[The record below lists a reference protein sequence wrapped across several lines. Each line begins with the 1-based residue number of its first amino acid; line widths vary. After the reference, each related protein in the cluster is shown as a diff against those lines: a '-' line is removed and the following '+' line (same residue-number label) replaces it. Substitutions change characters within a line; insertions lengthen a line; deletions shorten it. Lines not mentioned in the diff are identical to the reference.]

1 MWPARAPGQL
11 QRRSLSSW
19 EAPELIRGIRRPA
32 SGRLTKLRS
41 PPSARNVATCV
52 GCTSTRLLSAR
63 RRMRRPGVRVD
74 REARE
79 RVRERS
85 AAHWVPALKTGTTL
99 GPGPLLPKPQPRAES
114 ALEALAPVT
123 TFTSAGSGHPTAPQ
137 TRKPHYSAVS
147 EALCRTRTGDP
158 FLTIEVLRCLRTS
171 RGKPKSLR
179 THSKPVRGSG
189 HSSAGVGTLRY
200 RVGTLTV
207 APSGGPANAGSV
219 PLAASAATEIPMV
232 AVPRTRR
239 PAGELRSGYA

>member
-99 GPGPLLPKPQPRAES
+99 GPSRLLPKPQPRAES

-147 EALCRTRTGDP
+147 EALCRTRTGDS
-158 FLTIEVLRCLRTS
+158 FLPLRSCDVFGRAAESQSPCVHTVN
-171 RGKPKSLR
+171 RFADPGIHR
-179 THSKPVRGSG
+179 QGS
-189 HSSAGVGTLRY
+189 
-200 RVGTLTV
+200 
-207 APSGGPANAGSV
+207 APSGTAWV
-219 PLAASAATEIPMV
+219 P
-232 AVPRTRR
+232 
-239 PAGELRSGYA
+239 